1 LNNLLSISFDVEEKK
16 KYLAT
21 NLYLICNQVYIIYY
35 VILYIMEEVPVD
47 KLVKGQDYLIA
58 DRYIPRN
65 KQIGKFIH
73 SDYGAPAFEI
83 RNITKKNGKTLYNG
97 QVGVFGRSTQL
108 SAFFKPRKEEI
119 IERSLQR
126 QALQQTLSALPE
138 DIEKYTDQFLKKK
151 GGFKKY
157 KTLSRRYT
165 KKRENKTNK
174 KSTKKR
180 KHKNKR

>member
-21 NLYLICNQVYIIYY
+21 NLYLICNQVP
-35 VILYIMEEVPVD
+35 LD
-47 KLVKGQDYLIA
+47 KLVEGEDYLIA
-58 DRYIPRN
+58 DRYIPRK

-73 SDYGAPAFEI
+73 SKYDAPVFEI

-97 QVGVFGRSTQL
+97 QVGLFGRSTQL

-119 IERSLQR
+119 INESLQR

-138 DIEKYTDQFLKKK
+138 DIEKYTDQILKKK

-180 KHKNKR
+180 KYKNKR